1 MAAVDPLER
10 LTNLVALLLETPR
23 PLSIDDIAD
32 ALVGQYP
39 DDRTAR
45 RGAFER
51 DKRLLRDEGVP
62 IELTPGDKG
71 GTRYHIDKER
81 YELPDL
87 GLTEDEAQ
95 ALALAVATINLGTTA
110 GSHALAKLDATEPGG
125 GPIAMLGASDVLPSL
140 FAAQTARASVTFS
153 YRDVTRTVDPYGLLA
168 RDGFWYLIG
177 HDHASD
183 AQRTYRLDRFDGAD
197 ISVGPPATFELPKG
211 FDPSAALPA
220 DPKLLGDDDVVVAEI
235 RVDGARASAVI
246 TELGSESVSARH
258 YDGSVIV
265 RVPVRNRV
273 ALRSWVLGLG
283 EHAVVLGPPVLR
295 DDIVAWLK
303 ALAGE

>member
-87 GLTEDEAQ
+87 GLSEDEPRP
-95 ALALAVATINLGTTA
+95 LRAVAKINLATPTA
-110 GSHALAKLDATEPGG
+110 
-125 GPIAMLGASDVLPSL
+125 ASLPSS
-140 FAAQTARASVTFS
+140 TPRA
-153 YRDVTRTVDPYGLLA
+153 G
-168 RDGFWYLIG
+168 G
-177 HDHASD
+177 
-183 AQRTYRLDRFDGAD
+183 
-197 ISVGPPATFELPKG
+197 
-211 FDPSAALPA
+211 DPSPGWGRATCPALSRLSRRGTGQFLVSRR
-220 DPKLLGDDDVVVAEI
+220 DERSLRTNVAREAYGI
-235 RVDGARASAVI
+235 
-246 TELGSESVSARH
+246 
-258 YDGSVIV
+258 
-265 RVPVRNRV
+265 
-273 ALRSWVLGLG
+273 
-283 EHAVVLGPPVLR
+283 
-295 DDIVAWLK
+295 
-303 ALAGE
+303 